1 MRKEIIFAL
10 LAGITFGLVI
20 AFGIWKTNSNQNS
33 SQEEMQKASS
43 SANPNPQTPTAG
55 ALTILKPEENEV
67 IGSNSTTIEGVTE
80 PESKI
85 VISNENQDLLI
96 KSDKDGGFSVNIP
109 LISGLNEIIV
119 TSFLKDNKTETV
131 KLPIVYSEG
140 FQK

>member
-20 AFGIWKTNSNQNS
+20 AFGIWKTNSNQNRN
-33 SQEEMQKASS
+33 QEETQKASS
-43 SANPNPQTPTAG
+43 ISPTSQPQKASG
-55 ALTILKPEENEV
+55 LTILKPEENEV
-67 IGSNSTTIEGVTE
+67 VSSNSATIEGITE

-85 VISNENQDLLI
+85 VISAEDQDILI
-96 KSDKDGGFSVNIP
+96 KSDKDGGFSINLP
-109 LISGLNEIIV
+109 LINGLNEIVI

>member
-33 SQEEMQKASS
+33 NQEEMQKASS
-43 SANPNPQTPTAG
+43 TANPNPQTPTAG
-55 ALTILKPEENEV
+55 GLTILKPEENEV

-85 VISNENQDLLI
+85 VISTEDQDLLI
-96 KSDKDGGFSVNIP
+96 ESDKDGGFSINIP